1 MAEGSTDGR
10 ERKSIIDT
18 KALAATLR
26 ARYRPAAKMKTLSL
40 SFFAVAAFIFAS
52 SIDAKTIKLPNDEFA
67 FAQITIP
74 DSWEPSEVNNGV
86 EANSP
91 DKAVYISAVGVGSE
105 KGMDS
110 EIEDTFKMLKDHNVD
125 LDQSSKKEQ
134 KFEINGVE
142 ANELI
147 FKAKDEDGPCTVS
160 ITFVPIK
167 NKVVVVTYWVTT
179 SEEEKNSAAVGK
191 IANSIKAAE

>member
-1 MAEGSTDGR
+1 M
-10 ERKSIIDT
+10 K
-18 KALAATLR
+18 KFALAICALATLTLT
-26 ARYRPAAKMKTLSL
+26 AASL
-40 SFFAVAAFIFAS
+40 A
-52 SIDAKTIKLPNDEFA
+52 AKTIQLPNDEFA

-74 DSWEPSEVNNGV
+74 DSWEPSEINNGV

-91 DKAVYISAVGVGSE
+91 DKVVYISAVGVGSE
-105 KGMDS
+105 KGMDA

-125 LDQSSKKEQ
+125 LDESSKKEQ
-134 KFEINGVE
+134 KFKINGVE
-142 ANELI
+142 ASELI
-147 FKAKDEDGPCTVS
+147 FKGKDEDGPATIS

-179 SEEEKNSAAVGK
+179 AEEEKHSSEVGK

>member
-1 MAEGSTDGR
+1 MKTISL
-10 ERKSIIDT
+10 SLL
-18 KALAATLR
+18 ALAAF
-26 ARYRPAAKMKTLSL
+26 M
-40 SFFAVAAFIFAS
+40 FAS
-52 SIDAKTIKLPNDEFA
+52 STKAKTIKLPNDEFA

-110 EIEDTFKMLKDHNVD
+110 EIEDTFTMLKEHSVE

-134 KFEINGVE
+134 KFQINGVE

-147 FKAKDEDGPCTVS
+147 FKGKDEDGPATVS

-167 NKVVVVTYWVTT
+167 KKVVVVTYWVTT
-179 SEEEKNSAAVGK
+179 SEEEKHAAEVGK
-191 IANSIKAAE
+191 IAQSIKAAE

>member
-1 MAEGSTDGR
+1 
-10 ERKSIIDT
+10 
-18 KALAATLR
+18 
-26 ARYRPAAKMKTLSL
+26 MKKLSL
-40 SFFAVAAFIFAS
+40 SFLALVAVLFAS
-52 SIDAKTIKLPNDEFA
+52 PLDAKTMKLPNDEFA

-105 KGMDS
+105 KGMDA
-110 EIEDTFKMLKDHNVD
+110 EIEDTFKMLKDHNVE

-147 FKAKDEDGPCTVS
+147 FKAKDEDGPATVS

-179 SEEEKNSAAVGK
+179 AEEEKNSAEVGK
-191 IANSIKAAE
+191 IAKSIKAAE